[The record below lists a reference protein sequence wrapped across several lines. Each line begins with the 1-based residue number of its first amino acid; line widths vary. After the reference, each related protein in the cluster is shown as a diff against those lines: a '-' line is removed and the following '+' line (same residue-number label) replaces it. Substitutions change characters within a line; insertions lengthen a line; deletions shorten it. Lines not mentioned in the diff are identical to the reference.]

1 MPSSGEEPAEAL
13 AVLGEVDGVERRAED
28 REAGRLDRAR
38 ELERRLAA
46 ELDHDALRLL
56 ALADAST
63 DSASSG
69 SK

>member
-1 MPSSGEEPAEAL
+1 MRAQQAREAL
-13 AVLGEVDGVERRAED
+13 AVLGEVDRVERRAED
-28 REAGRLDRAR
+28 AVAGILDRPR

-46 ELDHDALRLL
+46 ELDHDSVRLL

-63 DSASSG
+63 DSVSSG